1 MIIITFSTSS
11 YGWMIATLAANKN
24 SLKRKQKTTC
34 HLLSSHSYFLN
45 SFQIPTGF
53 AFACFACSCVNSK
66 EFEVVV
72 VVVVFHVP

>member
-1 MIIITFSTSS
+1 
-11 YGWMIATLAANKN
+11 MIATLASNKI
-24 SLKRKQKTTC
+24 SLERKQKTTC

-53 AFACFACSCVNSK
+53 AFACSCVNSK

-72 VVVVFHVP
+72 VMVFHFVP